1 MNKFLYVAA
10 SILLSGCVSMSKHNE
25 VVERLQKRIILG
37 ELEVLKGR
45 DKIKALR
52 AMRVECVKG
61 TKKVQD
67 DLDLCKEREDE
78 LRKRLREECSCVEE
92 DELDEEDYGC

>member
-10 SILLSGCVSMSKHNE
+10 SILLSGCVSLSKHNE

-37 ELEVLKGR
+37 ELEVLKVR
-45 DKIKALR
+45 DKVDSLR

-61 TKKVQD
+61 TKKVQEELELCD
-67 DLDLCKEREDE
+67 DREDE
-78 LRKRLREECSCVEE
+78 LRKRLREECSCDNEE
-92 DELDEEDYGC
+92 EFDETDYGC

>member
-10 SILLSGCVSMSKHNE
+10 SILLSGCVSLSKHNE

-37 ELEVLKGR
+37 ELEVLKVR
-45 DKIKALR
+45 DKVDSLR

-61 TKKVQD
+61 TKKVQEELQLCD
-67 DLDLCKEREDE
+67 DREDE
-78 LRKRLREECSCVEE
+78 LRKRLRDECSCA
-92 DELDEEDYGC
+92 DEEEFDESDYGC

>member
-10 SILLSGCVSMSKHNE
+10 SILLSGCVSLSKHNE

-37 ELEVLKGR
+37 ELEVLKAKDR
-45 DKIKALR
+45 VDSLR

-61 TKKVQD
+61 TKKVQEELELCD
-67 DLDLCKEREDE
+67 DREDE
-78 LRKRLREECSCVEE
+78 LRKRLREECSCGEE
-92 DELDEEDYGC
+92 EEFDESDYGC